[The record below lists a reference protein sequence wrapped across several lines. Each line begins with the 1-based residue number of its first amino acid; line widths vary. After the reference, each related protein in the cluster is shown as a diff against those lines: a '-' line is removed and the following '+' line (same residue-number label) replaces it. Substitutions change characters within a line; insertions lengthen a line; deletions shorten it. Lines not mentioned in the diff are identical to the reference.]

1 MVDPTRVS
9 SGVQCI
15 WSRHQSA
22 NRATEAR
29 AVPQGAR
36 SAARHV
42 GSIWLRR
49 LDVSEV
55 LPFID
60 IYLVATGIERTCADE
75 ATVTFYREAGMD
87 TPVDVGHL
95 DAAKV
100 KELAEMIHTFTP

>member
-1 MVDPTRVS
+1 MSVASGCDASNVS
-9 SGVQCI
+9 
-15 WSRHQSA
+15 
-22 NRATEAR
+22 
-29 AVPQGAR
+29 
-36 SAARHV
+36 
-42 GSIWLRR
+42 
-49 LDVSEV
+49 DV